1 MTSDDDVIDEHNA
14 RTACPVVAPVKDA
27 TSMRTP
33 FVTASHELLFRTE
46 EPSCDACGAAVST
59 DDSDG
64 DSDVADGAGQT
75 GGHGLY
81 VWARSCGVVYEEP
94 PLCASCARAIT
105 ITALHR
111 WEIEEEEG

>member
-1 MTSDDDVIDEHNA
+1 MTSDDDVIDEHDA
-14 RTACPVVAPVKDA
+14 RTARPVVAPVRDA
-27 TSMRTP
+27 TSMPTP

-46 EPSCDACGAAVST
+46 EPSCDACGAAVSS

-64 DSDVADGAGQT
+64 ADGDGQA